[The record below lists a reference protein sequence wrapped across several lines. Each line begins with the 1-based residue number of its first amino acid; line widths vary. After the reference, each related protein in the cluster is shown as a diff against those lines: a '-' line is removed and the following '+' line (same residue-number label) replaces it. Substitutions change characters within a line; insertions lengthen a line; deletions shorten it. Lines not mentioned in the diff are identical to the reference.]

1 MENIGEFSGIFTE
14 IIPFHS
20 FSFLIYKL
28 YYYFCTGIY
37 SINCSYEENYS
48 NFSFA
53 ELYNLVKN
61 RKENPIEGSYTNY
74 LFDKGVDK
82 ILKKVGEEA
91 TEVIIGA
98 KNNDKQEVVY
108 EVSDLAYHLIVL
120 MIEQGITLEEVKL
133 ELANRHV
140 IDKKIKQ
147 EKMV

>member
-1 MENIGEFSGIFTE
+1 MNIWA
-14 IIPFHS
+14 
-20 FSFLIYKL
+20 
-28 YYYFCTGIY
+28 
-37 SINCSYEENYS
+37 
-48 NFSFA
+48 NFSFV

>member
-1 MENIGEFSGIFTE
+1 MLAVPLKERIF
-14 IIPFHS
+14 
-20 FSFLIYKL
+20 
-28 YYYFCTGIY
+28 
-37 SINCSYEENYS
+37 
-48 NFSFA
+48 
-53 ELYNLVKN
+53 ELNNPELVKN

>member
-1 MENIGEFSGIFTE
+1 M
-14 IIPFHS
+14 
-20 FSFLIYKL
+20 
-28 YYYFCTGIY
+28 
-37 SINCSYEENYS
+37 
-48 NFSFA
+48 A
-53 ELYNLVKN
+53 
-61 RKENPIEGSYTNY
+61 
-74 LFDKGVDK
+74 KGVDK

-147 EKMV
+147 EKLV